1 MNDIPPV
8 ARAYVG
14 ATIGLGGLAL
24 LSAMPPTF
32 AEPVVFLVLLA
43 AAIAGSTFKVR
54 LPLSRGGL
62 TLSVSFIAIFMA
74 VLMLDRGA
82 ALVVAALSA
91 WTQCTFRPQENYPVY
106 RAVFSV
112 AVMVL
117 AADAAGRVYASLGGA
132 PGLAP
137 ALELVPA
144 VLAAG
149 ATFFVV
155 NSVLVSLAVSAA
167 SGLSFRLVWLD
178 GLLWAAAAYVVE
190 AGAAALMAVL
200 VVNIGVLVA
209 PVIAAPV
216 WLNYR
221 VFRSRIS
228 AMAAANSL
236 A

>member
-1 MNDIPPV
+1 MNDIPPM

-14 ATIGLGGLAL
+14 ATIGLGGLAMW
-24 LSAMPPTF
+24 SAMPPTF
-32 AEPVVFLVLLA
+32 VEPVLFLVLLA
-43 AAIAGSTFKVR
+43 AAVAGSTFKVR

-62 TLSVSFIAIFMA
+62 TLSVSFVPIFMA

-82 ALVVAALSA
+82 ALIVAALSA
-91 WTQCTFRPQENYPVY
+91 WTQCTFKPQENYPVY

-112 AVMVL
+112 SVMVL

-132 PGLAP
+132 PGLTP
-137 ALELVPA
+137 ALELVPG

-190 AGAAALMAVL
+190 AGAAAVMAVL
-200 VVNIGVLVA
+200 VVNIGLLAA
-209 PVIAAPV
+209 PFIAAPV

-221 VFRSRIS
+221 VFRYRIA
-228 AMAAANSL
+228 AMAAANTL